1 MWHAFCCRG
10 KLQFAFP
17 TPKMNSAEIDID
29 ILKNN
34 LVFSNLVL
42 ISKIMPQYIK
52 AENSQHGLEDL
63 T

>member
-1 MWHAFCCRG
+1 MWRAFCCRG

-17 TPKMNSAEIDID
+17 TSKMNSTEIDID

-34 LVFSNLVL
+34 LVLSNLIL
-42 ISKIMPQYIK
+42 ISKIMPQNIK
-52 AENSQHGLEDL
+52 AEKSQHSLEDL